1 MAYEKCP
8 RCELNYILDGGK
20 LCTVCRKEVCGESEH
35 DDLPEMCSE
44 CGENP
49 AIPGGELCA
58 ICLKEV
64 TRRAAAAA
72 SEDVLLAE
80 DPTLEI
86 NSMSSMDEI
95 ELDLVDD
102 DMDAEE
108 FAGEEDFDEEAEE
121 VPLEPEDDLLD
132 EDDYGDDHPRNR

>member
-20 LCTVCRKEVCGESEH
+20 LCSVCKKEVCGESER
-35 DDLPEMCSE
+35 DDVPEMCSE

-49 AIPGGELCA
+49 AVVGRELCA
-58 ICLKEV
+58 SCMKEL
-64 TRRAAAAA
+64 TRRATVAT
-72 SEDVLLAE
+72 SEEALLVE

-86 NSMSSMDEI
+86 DSMTDMDEI
-95 ELDLVDD
+95 EIDIVGDDLDEAFV
-102 DMDAEE
+102 
-108 FAGEEDFDEEAEE
+108 GEADFEDERDE
-121 VPLEPEDDLLD
+121 VPLEEEDDILD